1 MIDLCKEREMTGERG
16 WTWWGTLETESS
28 PGEGGWGVREGI
40 VVDRKRE
47 ASTVKENGLKTVG
60 QRVRLG

>member
-1 MIDLCKEREMTGERG
+1 MTGERG